1 VTSLTRRSFIQGVTA
16 GSLVVFSRSLRAADY
31 NFVQYHNQTAES
43 PLHKRLLE
51 MWANIGKETGGRV
64 ETRVMPEN
72 NKIPGSDPQ
81 SSTSGIHHQ
90 RRTPVRGTIKSASV
104 PQIPATSGAYEGA
117 LCRNINS
124 LKKMAAC
131 KLPIHKKTEP
141 KTILSIQR
149 RTVIIKSACDEIV
162 LNHAGDFDRLAF

>member
-1 VTSLTRRSFIQGVTA
+1 MIDSGKQDSRQRSPI
-16 GSLVVFSRSLRAADY
+16 
-31 NFVQYHNQTAES
+31 N
-43 PLHKRLLE
+43 
-51 MWANIGKETGGRV
+51 
-64 ETRVMPEN
+64 
-72 NKIPGSDPQ
+72 
-81 SSTSGIHHQ
+81 HQ

-162 LNHAGDFDRLAF
+162 LKHAGDFDRLAF